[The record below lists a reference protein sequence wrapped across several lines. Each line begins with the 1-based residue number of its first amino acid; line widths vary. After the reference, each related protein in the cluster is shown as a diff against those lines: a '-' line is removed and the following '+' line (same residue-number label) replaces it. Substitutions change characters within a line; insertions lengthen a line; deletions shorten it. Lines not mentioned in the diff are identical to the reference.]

1 MPGLKASKANKTTK
15 RLSVVPKALVV
26 RKGPRLGGWLFFSH
40 RCFWGCGG
48 NCGLQVIQQIVSW
61 WKKSCTKV
69 EKGMDMHGLLVANM
83 LPISDSHCRSLRIKH
98 TFNIILPLN
107 PQEVTRNLAQTVQ
120 FGPLYIGRNLL
131 GVGTGRG
138 QARSPQPGDLRFLE
152 GVRNSCILDTA
163 MNTPLLGL

>member
-1 MPGLKASKANKTTK
+1 
-15 RLSVVPKALVV
+15 
-26 RKGPRLGGWLFFSH
+26 
-40 RCFWGCGG
+40 
-48 NCGLQVIQQIVSW
+48 
-61 WKKSCTKV
+61 
-69 EKGMDMHGLLVANM
+69 MDMHGLLVANM

-120 FGPLYIGRNLL
+120 FGPLYIGRTLL

-152 GVRNSCILDTA
+152 GVRNQIMGFQFSCIWDTA